1 MLETC
6 VEPSTV
12 KMVLNMKVTRIF
24 IAKDN
29 IIDLRNRCLLEQ
41 SKQKRDCQVLWLQ
54 QRGGGE
60 GKRLDGESWSS

>member
-12 KMVLNMKVTRIF
+12 KMVLSMKVTMILTNLQIF
-24 IAKDN
+24 ILN
-29 IIDLRNRCLLEQ
+29 NIDLRNRCLLEQ

-54 QRGGGE
+54 
-60 GKRLDGESWSS
+60 